1 MIFHRIAKFM
11 VFPQVLKEVYNMR
24 TVNGEYLVSIHI
36 INKEVIFGQDMKMAV
51 WIDGDENIRYD
62 YWFEIQLPKFYQVL
76 L

>member
-1 MIFHRIAKFM
+1 M

-24 TVNGEYLVSIHI
+24 TVNGKYLVSIHI

>member
-1 MIFHRIAKFM
+1 
-11 VFPQVLKEVYNMR
+11 MR
-24 TVNGEYLVSIHI
+24 TVNGKYLVSIHI

-62 YWFEIQLPKFYQVL
+62 YWFKIQLPKFYQVL

>member
-1 MIFHRIAKFM
+1 M

-36 INKEVIFGQDMKMAV
+36 INKEVIFGQDMEMAV

-62 YWFEIQLPKFYQVL
+62 YWFKIQLPKFYQVL

>member
-1 MIFHRIAKFM
+1 
-11 VFPQVLKEVYNMR
+11 MR
-24 TVNGEYLVSIHI
+24 TVNGKYLVSIHI